1 MPAHARAATISMEAR
16 YDRLMKEGKEKA
28 ANEFRLLD
36 PDDTSV
42 TTGVQFYDRTGYL
55 NPCLPS
61 SRHFVDKV
69 MGEIQK
75 MHEEAGLPLTTWHF
89 GGDEAKNIYL
99 GAGYTDKNNPQ
110 EGKGQIE
117 QRNQD
122 KPWAKSAVCQA
133 MLKEGKVADI
143 EHLPSWFAVEVS
155 QLVNQHGIAKMQ
167 AWQDGLKHAKDA
179 TDFATKKRR

>member
-16 YDRLMKEGKEKA
+16 YDRLMKEGKEKE

-75 MHEEAGLPLTTWHF
+75 MHEEAGLPLTTGILVVMKRKIFIWAP
-89 GGDEAKNIYL
+89 DIPIKQS
-99 GAGYTDKNNPQ
+99 AG
-110 EGKGQIE
+110 
-117 QRNQD
+117 R
-122 KPWAKSAVCQA
+122 
-133 MLKEGKVADI
+133 
-143 EHLPSWFAVEVS
+143 
-155 QLVNQHGIAKMQ
+155 
-167 AWQDGLKHAKDA
+167 
-179 TDFATKKRR
+179 

>member
-1 MPAHARAATISMEAR
+1 
-16 YDRLMKEGKEKA
+16 GKEKA

-110 EGKGQIE
+110 EG
-117 QRNQD
+117 
-122 KPWAKSAVCQA
+122 
-133 MLKEGKVADI
+133 
-143 EHLPSWFAVEVS
+143 
-155 QLVNQHGIAKMQ
+155 
-167 AWQDGLKHAKDA
+167 
-179 TDFATKKRR
+179 